1 MTAYIIRRLMQGILV
16 IVLISIFVFLLMRLL
31 PADPLMLYI
40 AQNQLDQISEE
51 DYHNLQVEFGLDK
64 TMPMQYLDWLANVF
78 RGDLGT
84 SIFYNEKVNTLIA
97 ERLPVT
103 AYISILAL
111 ILAIILGVTAGVISA
126 LRRGGVVDVIV
137 TSLANFGISIPIFW
151 LGVLLI
157 YFLGLYLKVLPIQGY
172 TSPFTNFSL
181 SIKQLIM
188 PVFCLSVTAMASK
201 ARLTRSSI
209 LEVIRQDYIRTAW
222 AKGLRERVIV
232 IRHVLKNGMI
242 PVITLI
248 GLQVSNIFGGSVLIE
263 TVFNIPG
270 MGRLI
275 VSSVFAQDY
284 SVIQGCSLIFAFV
297 VVMVNLIVDISYG
310 WLDPRIRYA

>member
-16 IVLISIFVFLLMRLL
+16 IVLVSIFVFLLMRLL

-40 AQNQLDQISEE
+40 AQNQLDQISPE
-51 DYHNLQVEFGLDK
+51 DYHALQVKFGLDK
-64 TMPMQYLDWLANVF
+64 PVPMQYLDWMSGLF

-84 SIFYNEKVNTLIA
+84 SIFYNEKVSNLLT

-111 ILAIILGVTAGVISA
+111 IVAIILGVSAGVISA
-126 LRRGGVVDVIV
+126 LRRGGTIDTIV
-137 TSLANFGISIPIFW
+137 TTLANFGISVPVFW

-157 YFLGLYLKVLPIQGY
+157 YFLGLYLRVLPIQGF
-172 TSPFTNFSL
+172 TSPFTDFSL
-181 SIKQLIM
+181 SIRQLIM

-248 GLQVSNIFGGSVLIE
+248 GLQVSGIFGGSVLVE

-284 SVIQGCSLIFAFV
+284 PVIQGCSLIFAFV
-297 VVMVNLIVDISYG
+297 VVMVNLLVDISYG
-310 WLDPRIRYA
+310 WLDPRIRYG